1 MNKAYGK
8 IVSNFS
14 IDGSVKSIEPLGN
27 GLINDTFKVT
37 ITNSSTPD
45 YGYFLRTAANCVAED
60 SKDIDDAYSEG
71 EALAVYRELR
81 RQGDF
86 AAFCREFMHN
96 ADYQV
101 ARNALWCLTKASHE
115 EIRQCQPLLHQLI
128 DLAMTTANSS
138 VRRLSLNVVE
148 RLDMPED
155 DVRSDFLDFC
165 FAHFADV
172 AEYPGIQSLC
182 LKLAHRMCHF
192 YPELMG
198 ELKRTL
204 EAMEISEYSPALRSV
219 RSRILSGKLK

>member
-37 ITNSSTPD
+37 TCDDSTPD
-45 YGYFLRTAANCVAED
+45 YG
-60 SKDIDDAYSEG
+60 
-71 EALAVYRELR
+71 
-81 RQGDF
+81 
-86 AAFCREFMHN
+86 
-96 ADYQV
+96 
-101 ARNALWCLTKASHE
+101 
-115 EIRQCQPLLHQLI
+115 
-128 DLAMTTANSS
+128 
-138 VRRLSLNVVE
+138 
-148 RLDMPED
+148 
-155 DVRSDFLDFC
+155 DFLDFC
-165 FAHFADV
+165 FSHFTDV

-182 LKLAHRMCHF
+182 LKLAHRMCRF

>member
-1 MNKAYGK
+1 MAKDCGK

-37 ITNSSTPD
+37 TCDDSTPD
-45 YGYFLRTAANCVAED
+45 YGDFLRTAANCVAED
-60 SKDIDDAYSEG
+60 SKDIDGANFNM
-71 EALAVYRELR
+71 AIFR
-81 RQGDF
+81 
-86 AAFCREFMHN
+86 AFCHKFMHN

-101 ARNALWCLTKASHE
+101 ARNALWCLTKASRE
-115 EIRQCQPLLHQLI
+115 EIMQCQPLLHQLI
-128 DLAMTTANSS
+128 DLAMSTANSS

-148 RLDMPED
+148 RLDMPVD

-165 FAHFADV
+165 FSHFTDV

-182 LKLAHRMCHF
+182 LKLAHRMCRF

-204 EAMEISEYSPALRSV
+204 EAMHTTEYSPALRSV

>member
-1 MNKAYGK
+1 MAKDCGK

-37 ITNSSTPD
+37 TCDDSTPD
-45 YGYFLRTAANCVAED
+45 YGDFLRTAANCVAED
-60 SKDIDDAYSEG
+60 SKDIDGANFNM
-71 EALAVYRELR
+71 AI
-81 RQGDF
+81 F
-86 AAFCREFMHN
+86 HAFCHEFMHN

-101 ARNALWCLTKASHE
+101 ARNALWCLTKASRE
-115 EIRQCQPLLHQLI
+115 EIMQCQPLLHQLI
-128 DLAMTTANSS
+128 DLAMSTANSS
-138 VRRLSLNVVE
+138 ARRLSLNVVE
-148 RLDMPED
+148 RLDMPVD

-165 FAHFADV
+165 FSHFTDV

-182 LKLAHRMCHF
+182 LKLAHRMCRF

-204 EAMEISEYSPALRSV
+204 EAMHATEYSPALRSV